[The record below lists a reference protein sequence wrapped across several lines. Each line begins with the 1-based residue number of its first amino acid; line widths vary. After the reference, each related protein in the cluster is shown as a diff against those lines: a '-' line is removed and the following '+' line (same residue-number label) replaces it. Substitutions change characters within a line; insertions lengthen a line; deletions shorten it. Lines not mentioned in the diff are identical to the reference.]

1 MLKHIAICIALTAF
15 APVANAKGTT
25 YTLADLKALVA
36 DGSYVEAYKHIG
48 DIPPAQRKADWID
61 VAAEAAGGALGT
73 LDTDDG
79 STIAAIEQI
88 DKQFPQLLKNAK
100 YTKPRADLG
109 YKGIVGCF
117 EQTNDYWGAYGLENC
132 TKLAI
137 KFVDK
142 SGGDRALALKVAKVA
157 RKSMNAYGAV
167 PFFKRTLGP
176 KDTSACK
183 DEDLKLAVVAGLG
196 LPADDANAAESRA
209 IMATCWAELKD
220 PILEELGKESKDGY
234 VHQNACS
241 TLLAKKAISGLQ
253 AKQCAKK

>member
-1 MLKHIAICIALTAF
+1 MLKRSAICLAVTVLASTAS
-15 APVANAKGTT
+15 AKGTK
-25 YTLADLKALVA
+25 YTLADLKQLNA
-36 DGSYVEAYKHIG
+36 DGSYREAFEHIG
-48 DIPPAQRKADWID
+48 DVPPSQRKADWID
-61 VAAEAAGGALGT
+61 VAAEAAAGALGT

-88 DKQFPQLLKNAK
+88 DKQFPQLLKSAK

-109 YKGIVGCF
+109 YQGIVGCF
-117 EQTNDYWGAYGLENC
+117 EQTNDYWGSYGLENC
-132 TKLAI
+132 SKLAL

-176 KDTSACK
+176 KDTAACK
-183 DEDLKLAVVAGLG
+183 DDDLKLAVVAGLG
-196 LPADDANAAESRA
+196 LPADDANAVESRA
-209 IMATCWAELKD
+209 IMATCWDQLKD
-220 PILEELGKESKDGY
+220 PILEEFSKESKDGY

-253 AKQCAKK
+253 AKQCTKK